1 MTARNLFVAL
11 YFCCVGS
18 GFAQSP
24 QNLAASS
31 AEAVASATWDIHY
44 QPLFLQIS
52 ARYEEIAFNYGA
64 NPTAANAF
72 KTDLAR
78 RFSKE
83 RFSESLANM
92 IASNMTAAEIASTHK
107 FVSST
112 AGQKYFAV
120 AMVSSTESEHMK
132 KLSEVMSADELQTL
146 ITFFSNASISRSFG
160 ELMTP
165 TGNAGSGS
173 AYERVI
179 HSAVPEACKAL
190 ASSLSVS
197 DYATLRGICRG
208 AFVSPTS
215 P

>member
-1 MTARNLFVAL
+1 MTLRNLFFSL

-24 QNLAASS
+24 QNLTISS
-31 AEAVASATWDIHY
+31 AEAIASATWDISN
-44 QPLFLQIS
+44 QRWIRQVS
-52 ARYEEIAFNYGA
+52 TWYEEVASNFGA

-78 RFSKE
+78 RFSRE
-83 RFSESLANM
+83 RFTESLANM

-120 AMVSSTESEHMK
+120 ALASTTESEYLK
-132 KLSEVMSADELQTL
+132 KLGEVTSADEQQAL
-146 ITFFSNASISRSFG
+146 IAFFSNAAISRSFG
-160 ELMTP
+160 ELLTP
-165 TGNAGSGS
+165 TGSAGSGS
-173 AYERVI
+173 AYERVFR
-179 HSAVPEACKAL
+179 SSVPEACKAL

-208 AFVSPTS
+208 WFVSQTS
-215 P
+215 Q